1 MSTHNI
7 QFNDEIRKFPYLFV
21 FLSSQKNFLVTRKQ
35 VQISHGKRAI
45 SVKAIGVRLCF
56 QICYLKQKTN

>member
-7 QFNDEIRKFPYLFV
+7 KFQDKIRISLNIYFLELSEEFV
-21 FLSSQKNFLVTRKQ
+21 GTQKR

-45 SVKAIGVRLCF
+45 SVQAVEV
-56 QICYLKQKTN
+56 